1 MNPLVFQE
9 SIYRLHPDYKEYSHC
24 LKTVHD
30 FTDEMIR
37 LKKKQL
43 KDSNSQNFGHISSG
57 TNPEDALIGM
67 KRRLAFLDLIIE
79 VSDDG
84 KVLSDADIREEVGFV
99 LRR

>member
-57 TNPEDALIGM
+57 TNTEDALIGM
-67 KRRLAFLDLIIE
+67 KRKLAFLDRIIE

-84 KVLSDADIREEVGFV
+84 KVLSDADIREEVSLFG
-99 LRR
+99 L

>member
-57 TNPEDALIGM
+57 TNTEDALIGM

-84 KVLSDADIREEVGFV
+84 KVLSDADIREEVSLFG
-99 LRR
+99 L

>member
-1 MNPLVFQE
+1 M
-9 SIYRLHPDYKEYSHC
+9 
-24 LKTVHD
+24 KTVHN

-37 LKKKQL
+37 LKKKQF
-43 KDSNSQNFGHISSG
+43 KDCNTQTLGHMSK
-57 TNPEDALIGM
+57 TNIEDTLIGM
-67 KRRLAFLDLIIE
+67 KKKLAFLDLIIE